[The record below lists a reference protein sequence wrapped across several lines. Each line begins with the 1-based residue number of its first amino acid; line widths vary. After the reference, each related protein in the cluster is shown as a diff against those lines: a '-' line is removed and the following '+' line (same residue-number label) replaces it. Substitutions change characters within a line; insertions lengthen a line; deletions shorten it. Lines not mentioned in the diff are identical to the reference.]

1 MRLSSSAAFPAS
13 FALVLAL
20 AACGGPIGNGVTP
33 CGGLQ
38 CGAGQ
43 YCFSPNQCVNGC
55 TSDANCQDGA
65 SCVDINDVTG
75 DGICENGSNGE
86 EGEGEGEPPPDEGT
100 CDGFADHA
108 EACGLLRSEATAI
121 KLVCDQASANEQAAM
136 IACDSAESCDEFR
149 ACAGAECFSDADCNG
164 AHCLQ
169 RSEVVDPF
177 VDVPYTC
184 Q

>member
-1 MRLSSSAAFPAS
+1 MRLSSSALFSLS
-13 FALVLAL
+13 FVLVVL
-20 AACGGPIGNGVTP
+20 AACDGAAPIGNGVTP

-55 TSDANCQDGA
+55 TSDANCLDSS
-65 SCVDINDVTG
+65 SCVDISDVTG
-75 DGICENGSNGE
+75 DGICENGSNGD
-86 EGEGEGEPPPDEGT
+86 EGEGEDPPDVGT
-100 CDGFADHA
+100 CDGFAEHA
-108 EACGLLRSEATAI
+108 EDCGLLRSEATAI
-121 KLVCDQASANEQAAM
+121 KLVCDQASADEQDAM
-136 IACDSAESCDEFR
+136 VACDSAESCDEFR
-149 ACAGAECFSDADCNG
+149 ACAGAECFTDDDCG
-164 AHCLQ
+164 GDHCLL